1 MLKSI
6 YKKWWPLED
15 IEARDLKF
23 WIEPFTTH
31 TVLKTGLIWEQKN
44 ILVCPWMDI
53 MLFFLFLIGMDNI
66 IPQISSSRK
75 KHDDY
80 LFIHYL
86 HQIN

>member
-1 MLKSI
+1 
-6 YKKWWPLED
+6 
-15 IEARDLKF
+15 
-23 WIEPFTTH
+23 
-31 TVLKTGLIWEQKN
+31 
-44 ILVCPWMDI
+44 MDI

>member
-1 MLKSI
+1 MQGQFQNQL
-6 YKKWWPLED
+6 
-15 IEARDLKF
+15 
-23 WIEPFTTH
+23 
-31 TVLKTGLIWEQKN
+31 VLRIP
-44 ILVCPWMDI
+44 ILTLALRFDKDSAEILWVDI
-53 MLFFLFLIGMDNI
+53 MLFFLLLIGMDYI